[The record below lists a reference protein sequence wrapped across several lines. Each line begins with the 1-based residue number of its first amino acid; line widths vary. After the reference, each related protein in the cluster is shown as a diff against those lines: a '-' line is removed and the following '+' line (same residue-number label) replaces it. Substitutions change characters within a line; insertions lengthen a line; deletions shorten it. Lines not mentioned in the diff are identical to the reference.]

1 MPNRDEI
8 PMFAD
13 EIRGRVIAVVRR
25 EGPGQSSIG
34 LEIALVVNLIDFGL
48 RARNG

>member
-1 MPNRDEI
+1 MPDRNVI
-8 PMFAD
+8 PPISD

-34 LEIALVVNLIDFGL
+34 LEIVLVINLIDVCL
-48 RARNG
+48 RARYG